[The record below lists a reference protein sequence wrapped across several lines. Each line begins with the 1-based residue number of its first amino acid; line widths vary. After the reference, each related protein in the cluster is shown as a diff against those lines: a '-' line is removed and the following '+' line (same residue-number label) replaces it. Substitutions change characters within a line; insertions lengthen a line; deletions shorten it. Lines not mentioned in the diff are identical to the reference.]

1 MSLGALLLAAP
12 LDGCRSKPERTGSSS
27 AASDPG
33 PRLSCGD
40 LECRRFET
48 ASEALSSLL
57 VNKPRVVAFGESH
70 ALNDAE
76 PVLTATERFGAEL
89 LPLLRERGA
98 AALVVELVNPPQGCE
113 AEKAAVT
120 AVQKPVV
127 ERQDAG
133 NQTRFVELGHRAK
146 ALGVEPFLLEP
157 SCDDFAG
164 VQRAGQDGI
173 AALLELI
180 TSQTRDK
187 LRRFHARLPPEKM
200 VVAYGGAIHNDV
212 ASPEERKPF
221 AFGADL
227 TTATRDRYLAV
238 DLIVPEFVGDTEVW
252 RSLAWYPYWAS
263 ISGHSSGVVL
273 IRTGTHEYTLIL
285 ERGRRRTLPARTSTV
300 E

>member
-1 MSLGALLLAAP
+1 M
-12 LDGCRSKPERTGSSS
+12 
-27 AASDPG
+27 
-33 PRLSCGD
+33 SCGD
-40 LECRRFET
+40 LECRRFDS

-57 VNKPRVVAFGESH
+57 VNAPRVVAFGESH

-89 LPLLRERGA
+89 LPLLRDRGA

-113 AEKAAVT
+113 GEKAAVS

-127 ERQDAG
+127 ERQDPG

-157 SCDDFAG
+157 SCSDFAG

-187 LRRFHARLPPEKM
+187 LQRFHARLPPEKM
-200 VVAYGGAIHNDV
+200 IVAYGGAIHNDI
-212 ASPEERKPF
+212 ASSEESKPF
-221 AFGADL
+221 AFGAAL
-227 TTATRDRYLAV
+227 TDVTRGRYMAV
-238 DLIVPEFVGDTEVW
+238 DLIVPEFVGETEVW
-252 RSLAWYPYWAS
+252 RSLAWYPYWTS
-263 ISGHSSGVVL
+263 ISSSPSGVVL
-273 IRTGTHEYTLIL
+273 VRTGTHEFTLFL
-285 ERGRRRTLPARTSTV
+285 ERGRLRTTPAAPGV
-300 E
+300 AE